1 MDKIEKLK
9 KYAEFCKV
17 MDEVLSETDD
27 MTEFN
32 EIDTIVDDDTLP
44 DASGLTTYYQN
55 RYGESYDD
63 CMTGDIS
70 KSSRT
75 DTNKDIMV

>member
-1 MDKIEKLK
+1 METERIK

-17 MDEVLSETDD
+17 MDEVLSEPDD

-44 DASGLTTYYQN
+44 DFSGFTSYAEN
-55 RYGESYDD
+55 KYGYEDGF
-63 CMTGDIS
+63 TGDIA

-75 DTNKDIMV
+75 DTIKDVRR

>member
-1 MDKIEKLK
+1 METKRMK

-17 MDEVLSETDD
+17 MDEVLSEPDD

-32 EIDTIVDDDTLP
+32 EIDDDTIP
-44 DASGLTTYYQN
+44 DFSGFTSYAEN
-55 RYGESYDD
+55 KYGYEDGFS
-63 CMTGDIS
+63 GDIS

-75 DTNKDIMV
+75 ETVKDILG